1 MDQIGNYIKVV
12 TLDVII
18 PHEIVELLLN
28 LVKLICG
35 PTRPVTVGKLD
46 IISILN

>member
-18 PHEIVELLLN
+18 PHEISGVWTKGEGAIPHQTTL
-28 LVKLICG
+28 
-35 PTRPVTVGKLD
+35 
-46 IISILN
+46 